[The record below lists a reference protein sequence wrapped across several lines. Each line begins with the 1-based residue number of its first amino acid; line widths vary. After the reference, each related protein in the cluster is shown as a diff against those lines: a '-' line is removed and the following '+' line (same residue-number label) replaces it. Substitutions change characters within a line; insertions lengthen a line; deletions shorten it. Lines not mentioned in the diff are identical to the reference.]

1 MSKKMATAREEKEK
15 KAVVVAVPAEA
26 KAKALAKIRD
36 LRRRVLQARKELR
49 LQTKELNLIK
59 AALKASAPLARFPQT
74 GPERSP
80 ATEPPAA
87 RRRKP
92 D

>member
-59 AALKASAPLARFPQT
+59 AALKASAPPPFPQT